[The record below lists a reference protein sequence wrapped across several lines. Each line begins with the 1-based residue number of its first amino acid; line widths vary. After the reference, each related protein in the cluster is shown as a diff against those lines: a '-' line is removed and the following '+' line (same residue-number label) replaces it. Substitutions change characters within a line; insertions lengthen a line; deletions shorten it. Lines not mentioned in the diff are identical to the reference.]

1 MKVIGFRKSEFKG
14 DHDEIIKGMNIFVT
28 YPSDKGEGEECERL
42 YLTEKRLTE
51 IGYKPA
57 VGDEVKPEYNRFGK
71 VAGLELLG

>member
-14 DHDEIIKGMNIFVT
+14 DDGNVVKGMNIFVT
-28 YPSDKGEGEECERL
+28 YPSEKGEGEECERL
-42 YLTEKRLTE
+42 YLTEKRLAE
-51 IGYKPA
+51 IGYTPA

>member
-1 MKVIGFRKSEFKG
+1 MKVIGFRESQFKG
-14 DHDEIIKGMNIFVT
+14 SDGVTIKGMNIFVT
-28 YPSDKGEGEECERL
+28 YPSEKGEGEECERWF
-42 YLTEKRLTE
+42 LTKARLSE